1 MPRKS
6 NSELDSYI
14 GARLRMR
21 RLMLG
26 MSQEALGE
34 KLSLTFQQIQKYEKG
49 TNRVSASRLYEL
61 AQALDVPVQCFFDGI
76 SAEDEAV
83 LHEAIAEDVHLSP
96 FLDFVSSGQGIQLNS
111 AFLQIGDRKMR
122 RDVLAM
128 IEGIAR
134 VSGD

>member
-26 MSQEALGE
+26 MSEEALGE

-61 AQALDVPVQCFFDGI
+61 AQALDVPVQYFFDGI

-83 LHEAIAEDVHLSP
+83 LHEAIAEDAHLSP
-96 FLDFVSSGQGIQLNS
+96 FPDFVSSGQGIQLNS
-111 AFLQIGDRKMR
+111 AFLRIGDRKMR

>member
-6 NSELDSYI
+6 NSELDAYI

-61 AQALDVPVQCFFDGI
+61 AQALDVPVQY
-76 SAEDEAV
+76 
-83 LHEAIAEDVHLSP
+83 
-96 FLDFVSSGQGIQLNS
+96 FLT
-111 AFLQIGDRKMR
+111 AFRPKMR
-122 RDVLAM
+122 RCCTKPLPKTRICHRFLTSFPAGR
-128 IEGIAR
+128 EFN
-134 VSGD
+134 

>member
-1 MPRKS
+1 MPRK
-6 NSELDSYI
+6 NKSELDSYI

-21 RLMLG
+21 RLMMG

-61 AQALDVPVQCFFDGI
+61 AQVLDVPVQFFFDGAGNDDEAGMQEAL
-76 SAEDEAV
+76 AEDP
-83 LHEAIAEDVHLSP
+83 HLSP

-111 AFLQIGDRKMR
+111 AFLQIDDRKMR

-134 VSGD
+134 VSGE

>member
-1 MPRKS
+1 MPRKT
-6 NSELDSYI
+6 NSELDTNI

-34 KLSLTFQQIQKYEKG
+34 KLSLTFQQIQKHEKG

-61 AQALDVPVQCFFDGI
+61 AQALDVPVQYFFDGI

-83 LHEAIAEDVHLSP
+83 LHEAIAEDTHLSP

-111 AFLQIGDRKMR
+111 FLQIGDQKMR

-128 IEGIAR
+128 IEGISW
-134 VSGD
+134 VSGE